1 MPAGGVDR
9 HRQRGRAHEV
19 EALGHDGPP
28 VHDRV
33 LRRAGAGCPAPVGG
47 AGHDVAGADVG
58 DAVADGFDGAGHVD
72 PDAPGPLVP
81 VQAAAQRPVGR
92 GEAARVDGH
101 TDPAGPRPGDR
112 HGLQAQHLLGFA
124 DGVEA
129 QGAQGSRTPGR
140 ATSCWPR
147 SPASSTPGAPRAIR
161 APTSPPTTSRPP
173 CSASSPSPRGRANGP
188 GGCWPSRWAD
198 RAREAGRDERPGG
211 MSGREGREAGGGG
224 TGMRAGRGLRRSA
237 GPGPAVPPG
246 PPASRP
252 GPAPRTHRGGPRCAP
267 ACRSPR
273 GASGP
278 GPAAARNRRPS

>member
-101 TDPAGPRPGDR
+101 TDPAGPRPGGSARSPGAAPPRVRRRCGRAGRAGIAHTGTRDELLAAVTGVLDAGR
-112 HGLQAQHLLGFA
+112 AAGDPRSDVAADDIAAALLGIGTVTA
-124 DGVEA
+124 GQGERTGRLLDLLVDGL
-129 QGAQGSRTPGR
+129 R
-140 ATSCWPR
+140 
-147 SPASSTPGAPRAIR
+147 
-161 APTSPPTTSRPP
+161 
-173 CSASSPSPRGRANGP
+173 PRGR
-188 GGCWPSRWAD
+188 
-198 RAREAGRDERPGG
+198 
-211 MSGREGREAGGGG
+211 EG
-224 TGMRAGRGLRRSA
+224 
-237 GPGPAVPPG
+237 
-246 PPASRP
+246 
-252 GPAPRTHRGGPRCAP
+252 
-267 ACRSPR
+267 
-273 GASGP
+273 
-278 GPAAARNRRPS
+278 